1 MRRVHLMAAGR
12 VLAMAMV
19 ALIAQGC
26 AGITVGHEFDPDAN
40 FAAYGSYDWLPT
52 ESRRVDLR
60 VRDPMVEQNI
70 RSAIEV
76 ELLSKGLRKVERG
89 GEPDIRIGYLLTL
102 EDGVESN
109 SMYERSG
116 GDWQYRTYGPAN
128 LTTQTQA
135 FSMGTL
141 VIDVFD
147 VSRRELVWRGVAEGQ
162 VKQTRELEDQRKRLN
177 DAVGKILEDF
187 PPGN

>member
-1 MRRVHLMAAGR
+1 MAAGR
-12 VLAMAMV
+12 VLTMAMA
-19 ALIAQGC
+19 ALIVQGC

-60 VRDPMVEQNI
+60 VRDPMVEQNM
-70 RSAIEV
+70 RSAIEA

-102 EDGVESN
+102 EDGVDSN

-128 LTTQTQA
+128 LATQTRA
-135 FSMGTL
+135 YSMGTL

-147 VSRRELVWRGVAEGQ
+147 VGRKELVWRGVAEGQ
-162 VKQTRELEDQRKRLN
+162 VNQTRELEDRRKRLN
-177 DAVGKILEDF
+177 DAVVKILEDF
-187 PPGN
+187 PPGD